1 MADELENLTG
11 TVENIT
17 YRNDANGYAV
27 TEVKTDENEFETVVG
42 ILGDIAVGEQI
53 VFQGEWTM
61 HPSFGRQFKSVRL
74 THTRPSDASGMH
86 RFLASGIIK
95 GIGEATAT
103 KIIEKF
109 GSNTFNVIENEP
121 ERLAE
126 IKGISRTKAKQIN
139 RDFKMQFSARDVMN
153 GLSELGFNQQEAYD
167 IYNVFKGDSLDI
179 AKENPYALVSVVNS
193 IDFARADEIAMN
205 LDEEPP
211 FDCRCQAGVTYIVRH
226 NLYNGHTCLPRYS
239 VIKPAMLLLECS
251 EDEAEI
257 AIDNAI
263 DAKQLVEENI
273 NDIAGV
279 RVVCSF
285 PEDIYLLAKCLLQQD
300 DIRLIEMK
308 DYIKNPK
315 PSGYRSLHLIVAV
328 PIFLQNEK
336 REMKVE
342 VQLRTI
348 AMDFW
353 ASLEHKVRYKK
364 NVPPT
369 EAEQL
374 AAELTECAE
383 ISAQLDQRMQNI
395 RNRLAQAAEE
405 NKPSNRKGLPI
416 LSPLGKLTNF

>member
-1 MADELENLTG
+1 MRKIDTYVNDYIEQAMTELVKNSLMSDEFLDFVQENTKPMDSLMAYYRCAIMEIETKFKVLNEQFSLE
-11 TVENIT
+11 
-17 YRNDANGYAV
+17 YDRNPIESIK
-27 TEVKTDENEFETVVG
+27 TRVKSLD
-42 ILGDIAVGEQI
+42 
-53 VFQGEWTM
+53 
-61 HPSFGRQFKSVRL
+61 S
-74 THTRPSDASGMH
+74 
-86 RFLASGIIK
+86 IIK
-95 GIGEATAT
+95 KVRRKNIPLALES
-103 KIIEKF
+103 IE
-109 GSNTFNVIENEP
+109 
-121 ERLAE
+121 
-126 IKGISRTKAKQIN
+126 Q
-139 RDFKMQFSARDVMN
+139 
-153 GLSELGFNQQEAYD
+153 
-167 IYNVFKGDSLDI
+167 
-179 AKENPYALVSVVNS
+179 
-193 IDFARADEIAMN
+193 
-205 LDEEPP
+205 
-211 FDCRCQAGVTYIVRH
+211 
-226 NLYNGHTCLPRYS
+226 
-239 VIKPAMLLLECS
+239 
-251 EDEAEI
+251 
-257 AIDNAI
+257 
-263 DAKQLVEENI
+263 NI

-342 VQLRTI
+342 VQLRPI